1 MGAAAGIIGGI
12 ASGLQKSGNQNN
24 VNATPVAQS
33 GPATFSS
40 PQVMP
45 SGNSGG
51 MDWSQLADM
60 AKSLSKKDDETK
72 PEEKKPEI
80 NTETAPDANTSTNVA
95 Q

>member
-1 MGAAAGIIGGI
+1 MGAAAGIIGSI
-12 ASGLQKSGNQNN
+12 AGGLQKSGNQNN
-24 VNATPVAQS
+24 VSSTPVAQS
-33 GPATFSS
+33 ATFSS

-60 AKSLSKKDDETK
+60 ARSLSKKDDET
-72 PEEKKPEI
+72 KPEI

>member
-1 MGAAAGIIGGI
+1 MGAAAGIIGSI
-12 ASGLQKSGNQNN
+12 AGGLQKSGNQNN
-24 VNATPVAQS
+24 VGSTPVAQS
-33 GPATFSS
+33 TTFSS

-60 AKSLSKKDDETK
+60 VKSLSKKDDETK

-80 NTETAPDANTSTNVA
+80 KTETAPDANTSTNVA